1 MKRCDFCLGRKK
13 ARGGF
18 SLVEATFSLG
28 LLSFAFLVLAPML
41 ALGFKTA
48 RLARDNRATAEIAQT
63 LIEKARQGTLGA
75 GTAKLDFQGNVCTS
89 GQAVYTEQ
97 CTLTPLSG
105 NPSLT
110 RLTLQV
116 TPVGA
121 PDRARTYA
129 VVFQAP
135 Q

>member
-1 MKRCDFCLGRKK
+1 MKHPFGSGRKK
-13 ARGGF
+13 KRGGF

-28 LLSFAFLVLAPML
+28 LLSSAFLILAPLL

-63 LIEKARQGTLGA
+63 LIEKARQGTLSQ
-75 GTAKLDFQGNVCTS
+75 GTANLDFQGNICAS
-89 GQAVYTEQ
+89 DQASYTEKS
-97 CTLTPLSG
+97 TLTPFTG
-105 NPSLT
+105 NTSLT

-121 PDRARTYA
+121 PDRVRTYA

>member
-1 MKRCDFCLGRKK
+1 MKRASGFGKK
-13 ARGGF
+13 EKRGGF

-28 LLSFAFLVLAPML
+28 LLSSAFLILAPLL
-41 ALGFKTA
+41 ALGFKSA

-63 LIEKARQGTLGA
+63 LIEKAQQGTLSA
-75 GTAKLDFQGNVCTS
+75 GTAALDLQGNVCAS
-89 GQAVYTEQ
+89 NQAAYTEKS
-97 CTLTPLSG
+97 TLTPLTG
-105 NPSLT
+105 NNSLT

-121 PDRARTYA
+121 PDRVRTYA

>member
-1 MKRCDFCLGRKK
+1 MKPIFDFGKK
-13 ARGGF
+13 KKRGGF

-28 LLSFAFLVLAPML
+28 LLSSAFLILAPLL

-63 LIEKARQGTLGA
+63 LIEKARQGTLA
-75 GTAKLDFQGNVCTS
+75 TGTAHLDFQGNVCTS
-89 GQAVYTEQ
+89 DQAVFTEKS
-97 CTLTPLSG
+97 TLAPFAG
-105 NPSLT
+105 NTMLT
-110 RLTLQV
+110 QLTLQV
-116 TPVGA
+116 TPMGA
-121 PDRARTYA
+121 PDRVRTYA